1 MQLPDLALQ
10 TKVKQLFSAMLA
22 QLGLIKRDSQRLSA
36 IPLTE
41 RLKVA
46 LSAFMA
52 LFIVTWISLQLA
64 GTGADIVLLASM
76 GASAVLLFGLPNSP
90 LAKPWSFAGGHLIS
104 ATVGLICSHLFTD
117 LALMAAVT
125 IGIVLFVMYIFECMH
140 PPGGATALV
149 PVIAS
154 TEQVLGY
161 DFLLYPVALNV
172 FVLLAVA
179 LLLQKFWLK
188 RDVQKPAKHFDP
200 LHLHQDQSPLKRLGL
215 QPEDLLSALNS
226 FNTVVDISEQDL
238 EQLYHQAQLHAYKRK
253 SGEIRCGD
261 IMSRDLLTIGPNS
274 AVAAAWQLLRKH
286 NISMLPVTDPQQQ
299 LLGVVSTTD
308 FLKNLQVPH
317 YWGMLRHVNQ
327 LLLKNRH
334 NKQYKRKVAEIML
347 TKISVA
353 HEDDHIAAL
362 VPMLSDQGLHHIP
375 VLNTQQ
381 QLVGV
386 ITQSDLIAALFNS
399 KLS

>member
-1 MQLPDLALQ
+1 
-10 TKVKQLFSAMLA
+10 
-22 QLGLIKRDSQRLSA
+22 
-36 IPLTE
+36 
-41 RLKVA
+41 
-46 LSAFMA
+46 
-52 LFIVTWISLQLA
+52 
-64 GTGADIVLLASM
+64 
-76 GASAVLLFGLPNSP
+76 
-90 LAKPWSFAGGHLIS
+90 
-104 ATVGLICSHLFTD
+104 
-117 LALMAAVT
+117 
-125 IGIVLFVMYIFECMH
+125 MH

-334 NKQYKRKVAEIML
+334 NKQYKRKVAEIMV
-347 TKISVA
+347 TKLSVA
-353 HEDDHIAAL
+353 HEHDHIAAL